1 MITDEEGAKIVFE
14 LVQDDDGYPPDRWER
29 LWAIRV
35 QGGELYRIDNIPFY
49 VKGISNGDVVAVN
62 SVEGELVFSK
72 LITPSLN
79 SVIRLYV
86 MEVSDVST
94 ARKEFLDLGCE
105 SELSNVQKLFAL
117 EVPEKV
123 AFGPVASL
131 IRAGVDQGRW
141 EYEVGVLRHGG
152 SGALVA

>member
-1 MITDEEGAKIVFE
+1 MIKNEENVKIVFE
-14 LVQDDDGYPPDRWER
+14 LEQDDDGYPPDRWER

-35 QGGELYRIDNIPFY
+35 QGELYRIDNIPFY
-49 VKGISNGDVVAVN
+49 VKGISSGDVVAVN

-79 SVIRLYV
+79 SVIRFYV
-86 MEVSDVST
+86 MELSDVST

-123 AFGPVASL
+123 AFSPIISL
-131 IRAGVDQGRW
+131 IKAGVDQGRW
-141 EYEVGVLRHGG
+141 EYEIGVLRHGEPG
-152 SGALVA
+152 